1 MFETPEGNHGLSDI
15 AWLDTSPDEER
26 QMREIAKLFFD
37 SSTLDDIGIGQV
49 RDSLADRLFPATSTV
64 HTRARY
70 FLFIPWIYEAAAEKW
85 SGTQATSKARD
96 QERTLIETMKKFGHT
111 KGLIGRV
118 AGASVATL
126 PSNIYWSALAN
137 LGIREQPP
145 GGGTTWNVSVD
156 PPPGFPKAVDDG
168 FDLSAEEAKW
178 LQERVLTTKPTSYLA
193 HILRS
198 GLDTDITSIVWPW
211 DHPALDSASNELQ
224 VLVEHARL
232 FSLAMEGASLLYN
245 LLLAEKYD
253 ALVGPDDQWA
263 PYYAERLET
272 WAAEVDNDATALA
285 GWDLDNFWRS
295 AEAERNA
302 PIPNG
307 TRLFVQAWIDEVTA
321 GRAANAAESEPLR
334 TMIAK
339 REHQNK
345 GEQSRLRKD
354 NLIKQWSG
362 ASGANRLAYRWPT
375 VQTLVTD
382 IREGLAHA
390 AS

>member
-1 MFETPEGNHGLSDI
+1 MSDI

-26 QMREIAKLFFD
+26 QMREIAKLFSD

-70 FLFIPWIYEAAAEKW
+70 FLFIPWLYSAAAAKY

-96 QERTLIETMKKFGHT
+96 QERALIETMKKAGHT
-111 KGLIGRV
+111 RGLIGRV

-137 LGIREQPP
+137 LGIRTEAP
-145 GGGTTWNVSVD
+145 GSPTAWNVSVE
-156 PPPGFPKAVDDG
+156 PPSGFPKSVDDG
-168 FDLSAEEAKW
+168 FALSTEEARW
-178 LQERVLTTKPTSYLA
+178 LQERVLTTKPKSYLA

-198 GLDTDITSIVWPW
+198 GLDADIGSIVWPW
-211 DHPALDSASNELQ
+211 DHPALATANPELQ
-224 VLVEHARL
+224 ALVEHARL

-253 ALVGPDDQWA
+253 GLVEPDESFA
-263 PYYAERLET
+263 PYYAERLED
-272 WAAEVDNDATALA
+272 WAAEIADDATALST
-285 GWDLDNFWRS
+285 WDLAEFWRA
-295 AEAERNA
+295 AEADRNT
-302 PIPNG
+302 PIPGG
-307 TRLFVQAWIDEVTA
+307 TRLFVQTWIDEVRA
-321 GRAANAAESEPLR
+321 GRAAQASESEPLR
-334 TMIAK
+334 TLIAK

-354 NLIKQWSG
+354 NLIKQWTG

-382 IREGLAHA
+382 IREGLGNAPA
-390 AS
+390 